1 MKGII
6 SILTAVLI
14 VWITGCDNT
23 ITEPRDTPRS
33 NSRNEL
39 AQDDVS
45 YSLPKSGE
53 PLELSYDFDD
63 GHLPNWEGNA
73 PMRIVDGML
82 ELSSSFN
89 RWRYMIFDN
98 TNPGKYQLGSF
109 EFEAVFGD
117 QAYFFDLKG
126 HSASNI
132 YDYQFGPLVDFL
144 HGEVW
149 VNSGEYVFTGS
160 HFVPGVRYRIR
171 AEFRNWVGN
180 RGRYKLYMQPLD
192 PPGRKHF
199 VGSFPYEALNGRLAD
214 IVEFGFNARTLGEV
228 PSTSFRVDNVKLTV
242 YEDPRGGGNS

>member
-1 MKGII
+1 MKTI
-6 SILTAVLI
+6 ILTLMTAAV
-14 VWITGCDNT
+14 VFVAGCDNG
-23 ITEPRDTPRS
+23 ITQPRDPSHEFAS
-33 NSRNEL
+33 NDPTQAGMTYTIPN
-39 AQDDVS
+39 DV
-45 YSLPKSGE
+45 E
-53 PLELSYDFDD
+53 PLVLSYDFDD
-63 GHLPNWEGNA
+63 GQIPNWGGNA

-89 RWRYMIFDN
+89 QWRYMIFDSS
-98 TNPGKYQLGSF
+98 NPGQYQLGSF
-109 EFEAVFGD
+109 EFETVFGD

-132 YDYQFGPLVDFL
+132 YDYQFGPVVDFI

-149 VNSGEYVFTGS
+149 VNSGEPVFTGS

-192 PPGRKHF
+192 PPGREHF
-199 VGSFPYEALNGRLAD
+199 VGSFPYQALNGRLAD

-242 YEDPRGGGNS
+242 YEDSRGGGNS